1 MHRQIEDW
9 STWGLQK
16 LLWLTVFQD
25 YLIFVQLNIA
35 RLDCHNNT
43 PFQKQYMKLRGSPW
57 SEQKATFFNI
67 KTPTTG
73 SLQIWLRDD
82 SCWTTVSFDKDP
94 VFQKLSGYCILW
106 NKTGWSGNLQQIRT
120 SFGLQLCWIKYF
132 QPREGFWLCEEQFKI
147 SLRCHR
153 FIAMM
158 FDLVC

>member
-16 LLWLTVFQD
+16 LLWLAVFQD
-25 YLIFVQLNIA
+25 YLRFVQLNIA
-35 RLDCHNNT
+35 RLDWHNNT

-57 SEQKATFFNI
+57 SEQKATFLISRLLEQDHYKFVSGMTAVELLFPLM
-67 KTPTTG
+67 KTQFFR
-73 SLQIWLRDD
+73 SSQAI
-82 SCWTTVSFDKDP
+82 VSFGI
-94 VFQKLSGYCILW
+94 KLAE
-106 NKTGWSGNLQQIRT
+106 KNLQKILT

-132 QPREGFWLCEEQFKI
+132 QPREGCWLCEEQFKI